1 MERDG
6 EMDVHL
12 DVFRKGYA
20 GRLEVIEGP
29 TGRRRRSDAER
40 ARIAA
45 ESLRPDVQVTD
56 LARQH
61 GITRWQVYHWRKRLR
76 EGRLA
81 LPESVDSAPA
91 FAALMVEE
99 PPQPRPANASIEI
112 VVADDVGGSEPDV
125 EDRKSTRLNSS
136 H

>member
-6 EMDVHL
+6 EMEGKL
-12 DVFRKGYA
+12 DGFRKGYA
-20 GRLEVIEGP
+20 GRLEEIEGP
-29 TGRRRRSDAER
+29 AGRRRRSDAER

-81 LPESVDSAPA
+81 LPDSVASAPA
-91 FAALMVEE
+91 FRSEE
-99 PPQPRPANASIEI
+99 RR
-112 VVADDVGGSEPDV
+112 VGKECV
-125 EDRKSTRLNSS
+125 STCRSRRS
-136 H
+136 RTP

>member
-45 ESLRPDVQVTD
+45 ESLRPDVQVTG
-56 LARQH
+56 LARQP

-76 EGRLA
+76 EGGLA
-81 LPESVDSAPA
+81 LPGIVASAPA
-91 FAALMVEE
+91 FAAVMVAE
-99 PPQPRPANASIEI
+99 PP
-112 VVADDVGGSEPDV
+112 PDR
-125 EDRKSTRLNSS
+125 EELGWGKRLYER
-136 H
+136 